1 MMKKLLA
8 LLLLLMLV
16 FPALA
21 EGKDNRYDAIGDC
34 GFDENTLLPV
44 KRDGMWGFV
53 NASGELVIPCEWED
67 YRAPNAGKIA
77 VQKDGLWGCIDLAG
91 NVLVEPEWEHL
102 SVWSDGSYDVVREGG
117 CALMNA
123 EGELVTALGEYN
135 YVGWNI
141 DGMLMIT
148 AEGDRVGKL
157 DLDGNPVIPAEWDYI
172 GYFHDDRAY
181 ATSPAFW
188 DYVYIDRTGAVV
200 IPGPFDEAYDFDSGV
215 AAVRLTSSPVVND
228 STRDWNFIDVQGN
241 VLFDEGFR
249 MIQRLSDGMYTVS
262 RDGKIGYVS
271 ASGELVIPI
280 MYEVFAAGAIERNG
294 TSDFSHGRAAVRLN
308 GEGFWIDEEGNRLAD
323 LPYAAVGDWSGSL
336 AFVRPKNGL
345 WGAID
350 AQGEVIIPCEWESL
364 GGKWSTPH
372 DKCEIVR
379 AVRGSE
385 MTWFSQQGQNITGRV
400 HDLETTTAWFDWH
413 HLYLLEDG
421 VLTIWN
427 AEGEQVY

>member
-1 MMKKLLA
+1 M
-8 LLLLLMLV
+8 
-16 FPALA
+16 
-21 EGKDNRYDAIGDC
+21 
-34 GFDENTLLPV
+34 
-44 KRDGMWGFV
+44 
-53 NASGELVIPCEWED
+53 
-67 YRAPNAGKIA
+67 
-77 VQKDGLWGCIDLAG
+77 
-91 NVLVEPEWEHL
+91 
-102 SVWSDGSYDVVREGG
+102 
-117 CALMNA
+117 
-123 EGELVTALGEYN
+123 
-135 YVGWNI
+135 
-141 DGMLMIT
+141 
-148 AEGDRVGKL
+148 
-157 DLDGNPVIPAEWDYI
+157 
-172 GYFHDDRAY
+172 
-181 ATSPAFW
+181 
-188 DYVYIDRTGAVV
+188 
-200 IPGPFDEAYDFDSGV
+200 
-215 AAVRLTSSPVVND
+215 ND

-280 MYEVFAAGAIERNG
+280 MYEVFGAGAIERNG

-308 GEGFWIDEEGNRLAD
+308 GEGFWIDEEGNLLAD

-385 MTWFSQQGQNITGRV
+385 MTWFSQQGQNITGRI
-400 HDLETTTAWFDWH
+400 HDLETTTARFDWH